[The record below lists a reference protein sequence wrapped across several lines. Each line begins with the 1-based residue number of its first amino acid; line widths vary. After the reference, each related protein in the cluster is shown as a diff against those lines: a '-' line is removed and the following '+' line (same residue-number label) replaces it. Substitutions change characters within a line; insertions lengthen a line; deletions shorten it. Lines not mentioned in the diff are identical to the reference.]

1 MRQELQ
7 RADRHAVGPV
17 AEEGVLA
24 RLRPVAER
32 GRDASAER
40 CGVALSTAFRWRHRF
55 LTAPAASPILTGI
68 VEADDP
74 KGSAAKPSC
83 CSAIRA
89 LGPGNARTRDG
100 PEPKRR
106 IARPAGVA
114 ARPRSGACRTSR
126 CRSW

>member
-32 GRDASAER
+32 RRDASAER
-40 CGVALSTAFRWRHRF
+40 CGVSTAFRWRHRF

-83 CSAIRA
+83 GSAIRA
-89 LGPGNARTRDG
+89 PGPGNARNRAC
-100 PEPKRR
+100 PETKRR
-106 IARPAGVA
+106 IARPAGQHF
-114 ARPRSGACRTSR
+114 SI
-126 CRSW
+126 